1 MSETTTII
9 APQAV
14 ERSAI
19 DWAAVIGGAL
29 IASALSF
36 VLFAFGSAAGV
47 ASYSPYSWDNP
58 SVTTLSIIGVA
69 WFCVV
74 MIGSFLVGGFFAG
87 RYRRP
92 SDVVSATERESRD
105 GAHGLLVW
113 ALSLVIGIV
122 IATMIAGAATRG
134 AATVAGGAAAVATQ
148 AVPEGRLEGIVGSLL
163 RPGANS
169 TARAEN
175 PRAEIARIFSSSA
188 LMRGEISNEERDY
201 VARIIA
207 TETGTPPDEARK
219 RVDSAIEQAKQAA
232 NAARKV
238 TAALAFL
245 IGAVSIIAAGAAYWA
260 ATAGGRQREDA
271 ISRF

>member
-1 MSETTTII
+1 
-9 APQAV
+9 
-14 ERSAI
+14 
-19 DWAAVIGGAL
+19 
-29 IASALSF
+29 
-36 VLFAFGSAAGV
+36 
-47 ASYSPYSWDNP
+47 
-58 SVTTLSIIGVA
+58 
-69 WFCVV
+69 

-92 SDVVSATERESRD
+92 SDAVSLTERESRD

-134 AATVAGGAAAVATQ
+134 AASVAGGATALATQ

-163 RPGANS
+163 RPGPNS

-175 PRAEIARIFSSSA
+175 PRAEMARIFSSSA
-188 LMRGEISNEERDY
+188 LTRGEISNEDRDY
-201 VARIIA
+201 AARIVA
-207 TETGTPPDEARK
+207 TETGSPQDEARK
-219 RVDSAIEQAKQAA
+219 QVDSAIEQAKQAA

-245 IGAVSIIAAGAAYWA
+245 IGAISIIAAGAAYWA

-271 ISRF
+271 INRF